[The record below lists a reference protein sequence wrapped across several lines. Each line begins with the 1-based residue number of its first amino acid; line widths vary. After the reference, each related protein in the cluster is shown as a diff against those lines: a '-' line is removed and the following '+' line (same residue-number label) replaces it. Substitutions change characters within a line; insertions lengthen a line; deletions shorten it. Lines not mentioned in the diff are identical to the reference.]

1 MNNSL
6 CRVLGVEKPIIQGP
20 MAWISTA
27 KLVAAVGEAGG
38 LGVLGTGAAVPDFI
52 RTQVAKT
59 RELTDRPFAVNL
71 GFHPRFITDEKLNT
85 ITALLKEEGV
95 RYLHLDTLCD
105 ESHRLDPDFARR
117 HFENFKKAGLTVL
130 TKVFTVQD
138 ALVAQDAGTDVLI
151 VKGRDGGGHIT
162 FQGTMAAVPQVADI
176 ATVPVAA
183 SGGIADGRGMAA
195 ALMLGACGIEMGTVF
210 LASEEAEIHPSSK
223 EAIVNAGDFATTE
236 AGFCTGEPCRQLRN
250 ALTAKIAASE
260 ADYPWTDAKAKV
272 LALAANSSRR
282 GMLEGDHDN
291 GAIMAGQSTGLIR
304 SVRPVRDIIDAIL
317 HDCRVLLDCAPNIPL
332 N

>member
-27 KLVAAVGEAGG
+27 PLVAAVGEAGG
-38 LGVLGTGAAVPDFI
+38 LGVLGTGAGVPDFI
-52 RTQVAKT
+52 RDQIAKT
-59 RELTDRPFAVNL
+59 RSLTDRPFAVNL
-71 GFHPRFITDEKLNT
+71 GFHPRFISDEKLNT

-105 ESHRLDPDFARR
+105 ETHHLDPDFACR
-117 HFENFKKAGLTVL
+117 HFENFKKAGLTIL

-138 ALVAQDAGTDVLI
+138 ALVAQEAGTDVLI

-183 SGGIADGRGMAA
+183 SGGISDGRGMAA

-210 LASEEAEIHPSSK
+210 LASEEADIHPDSK
-223 EAIVNAGDFATTE
+223 AAIVNAGDFATTE
-236 AGFCTGEPCRQLRN
+236 AGFCTGEPCRQMRN
-250 ALTAKIAASE
+250 ALTAKIAAAE
-260 ADYPWTDAKAKV
+260 ADYPWTEAKAKV

-282 GMLEGDHDN
+282 GMLEGDHAN

-317 HDCRVLLDCAPNIPL
+317 HDCRVLLDRAPNIPL